1 MRIGALLLAAC
12 TLLFGTCSTSF
23 GSSTADEKPVV
34 GFQPEVAVKL
44 PTRLDWEFC
53 VRGLPPEQVRLPAGY
68 DSGQQRYQL
77 YVPPA
82 YEATRTW
89 PLIVFLSP
97 GDDPLGWRHWEGAC
111 ERKGLLFCAAYG
123 AGNSCPPGKRT
134 RIVLDV
140 LDDLRRRSR
149 IDPDQT
155 YLAGFGGGGELAC
168 TIAFA
173 LPEYFGGV
181 LAIGGA
187 SSLPR
192 LASVR
197 QRIRERLSVALIT
210 GERDFQ
216 RGELADYLLSYF
228 TDLGVRTRCEVRP
241 GRGHEMPPQA
251 SLEGACDWL
260 AADLPRRQAEARE
273 RPELAASAQEV
284 PTNQQ
289 LASRMLKAAEAEA
302 LRPLGLPRSAALLE
316 EIAERWPRTDAAG
329 EARTRLQR
337 LRDDP
342 VQQGLLAAE
351 RGAEERR
358 ELAAGGKAL
367 EKRGDLRAALAAWQE
382 LAGRHAMT
390 REGRAAAEQVQ
401 RLRQRLEALPW
412 LGLAV
417 EGESVVVQT
426 VTPDGPASRAGIKPG
441 DRLEQLGDRILML
454 LPDLR
459 QALAACKA
467 GDRVRLKL
475 RRGDNLI
482 NVEIELG
489 RLP

>member
-1 MRIGALLLAAC
+1 MHGGVFLLAAWASL
-12 TLLFGTCSTSF
+12 TVL
-23 GSSTADEKPVV
+23 AAEKPVV

-53 VRGLPPEQVRLPAGY
+53 VHGLPPDQARLPVSY
-68 DSGQQRYQL
+68 ESGQQRYQL
-77 YVPPA
+77 YVPPT
-82 YEATRTW
+82 YEADRAW
-89 PLIVFLSP
+89 PLVLFLSP
-97 GDDPLGWRHWEGAC
+97 GDDPLGWRHWEGTC

-134 RIVLDV
+134 RIALDV
-140 LDDLRRRSR
+140 LDDVRRRYR
-149 IDPDQT
+149 IDPDQA
-155 YLAGFGGGGELAC
+155 YLAGFGGGGEMAC

-192 LASVR
+192 LPSVR
-197 QRIRERLSVALIT
+197 QRVRERLSVAMIT

-216 RGELADYLLSYF
+216 RGQLADYLLSYF
-228 TDLGVRTRCEVRP
+228 TDLGVRARCEVRP

-251 SLEGACDWL
+251 SLEAAIDWL
-260 AADLPRRQAEARE
+260 AADLPRRQTEARA

-284 PTNQQ
+284 PTDQQ
-289 LASRMLKAAEAEA
+289 LAARVLKVAEAEV
-302 LRPLGLPRSAALLE
+302 LRPLGLPRSAALLA
-316 EIAERWPRTDAAG
+316 EIVERWPRTDAAG

-342 VQQGLLAAE
+342 VQQSLLAEE

-358 ELAAGGKAL
+358 ELAARGKAL

-382 LAGRHAMT
+382 LAGRHAAT
-390 REGRAAAEQVQ
+390 REGRDAVEQVG

-417 EGESVVVQT
+417 EGDSVVVQT

-441 DRLEQLGDRILML
+441 DRLEQLGDRVLML

-459 QALAACKA
+459 QALSVHKA
-467 GDRVRLKL
+467 GDRVRLRL
-475 RRGDNLI
+475 RRGDNAVT
-482 NVEIELG
+482 VEIELG
-489 RLP
+489 RLPVP